1 MCIWFLYNVLGW
13 SAFVGM
19 ATMFA
24 LFPIPGTVAGKIQRV
39 QKETMKRVSVCF
51 VSILASE
58 FTSCLDRRACAGCYR
73 K

>member
-39 QKETMKRVSVCF
+39 QKETMKRTDARVQAATESDVVATCLCF
-51 VSILASE
+51 
-58 FTSCLDRRACAGCYR
+58 ACSDNLHL
-73 K
+73 